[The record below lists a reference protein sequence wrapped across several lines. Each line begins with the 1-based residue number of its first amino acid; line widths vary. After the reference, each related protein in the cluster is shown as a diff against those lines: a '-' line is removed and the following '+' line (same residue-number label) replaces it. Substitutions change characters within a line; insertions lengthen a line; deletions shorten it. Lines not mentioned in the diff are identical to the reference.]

1 MTKKKKKDKICDF
14 NQIKMIFFTI
24 KLITIK
30 IKYNFFF
37 QLFILF
43 IYNLNYFYFYL
54 NFLH

>member
-1 MTKKKKKDKICDF
+1 MTKKKKRDKICDF